1 MTHMGTDVNE
11 LDPPTRELVDF
22 LVPPP
27 RSRRAAVIRW
37 VGYALVPIVFLTL
50 WFTGTIA
57 PGVSGANSAL
67 QYDTDNHV
75 AQVEIELHNDRPF
88 AVDIDRFELHG
99 TPGTLRDAPALHLGG
114 GASATISLTVDDAR
128 CMDMDA
134 APEAPWLAVFA
145 TPVVPITQRVEP
157 IRLMNWN
164 SFCGN

>member
-27 RSRRAAVIRW
+27 RSRRATVIRW

-57 PGVSGANSAL
+57 PGVTGANNGL
-67 QYDTDNHV
+67 QYDTDTHV
-75 AQVEIELHNDRPF
+75 AQLELELHNDRPF

-99 TPGTLRDAPALHLGG
+99 APGTLRDAPTLRLAGG
-114 GASATISLTVDDAR
+114 QSVIISLTVDDAR
-128 CMDMDA
+128 CTDMVV
-134 APEAPWLAVFA
+134 APDVPWLAVFA
-145 TPVVPITQRVEP
+145 TPVAPITQRVEP
-157 IRLMNWN
+157 IQLMNWN
-164 SFCGN
+164 AYCGT